1 MATAEAPA
9 QAADPRAGVTAK
21 PLAILGAG
29 EHARVVAEA
38 AAADDWGPIEVVEAD
53 GEAALVE
60 ALARTPANE
69 RPAVVL
75 GFGGPPDA
83 RRRAAEAM
91 GGEASWA
98 TIVHPAAWVSPS
110 ARLEAGS
117 VILAGA
123 VVNAGATIGEHAI
136 VNSRVVVEHDVRVG
150 AFAHLAPGVTV
161 GGGTTIGEATTVG
174 LGAAVRDHVAIGAGA
189 TVGMGAVVVAD
200 VADGATVIGVP
211 ARPRSAS

>member
-9 QAADPRAGVTAK
+9 QATDPRAGVSAK

-29 EHARVVAEA
+29 VHARVVAEA
-38 AAADDWGPIEVVEAD
+38 AAADAWGPIGVVEAD

-60 ALARTPANE
+60 AWARTPANE
-69 RPAVVL
+69 RPALVL

-110 ARLEAGS
+110 ARLEPGS
-117 VILAGA
+117 VVLAGA
-123 VVNAGATIGEHAI
+123 VVNAGASVGEHAI
-136 VNSRVVVEHDVRVG
+136 VNSRVVVEHDVKVG
-150 AFAHLAPGVTV
+150 AFAHLAPGVRE
-161 GGGTTIGEATTVG
+161 GLASGATDASDG
-174 LGAAVRDHVAIGAGA
+174 RAGA
-189 TVGMGAVVVAD
+189 RVAHII
-200 VADGATVIGVP
+200 AAWRPPRPPRKPPIRVP
-211 ARPRSAS
+211 A